1 MVAERPGRPAGEA
14 LDYIIDQALNPG
26 GGGADGGAGG
36 AGAGGAGDFG
46 SQLRQV
52 AAGMARFMKSLS
64 N

>member
-14 LDYIIDQALNPG
+14 LDFITDRALNPDKDPSE
-26 GGGADGGAGG
+26 AAAPDL
-36 AGAGGAGDFG
+36 G

-52 AAGMARFMKSLS
+52 FTGMSRFMRSLS